1 MHTKCRTYF
10 VSQMSFSENLK
21 MSTGISSS
29 KLYTEVMIAQ
39 HKTTWAIEKIP
50 VLVKLK
56 KKKNL
61 IRSPSFEVQVMSDDG
76 LTTTEWYLK
85 VSPAGYGSN
94 NHGFLSVY
102 LFRGGAAETS
112 SSLKTEVELSVGQLK
127 KVFVRKFSP
136 GNGYGFHRYVSHG
149 DLGGQ
154 LIGAGTIVI
163 RCEVTI
169 HPRKSCRGYILPP
182 QASLKGSGP
191 ERKILPAC

>member
-1 MHTKCRTYF
+1 
-10 VSQMSFSENLK
+10 
-21 MSTGISSS
+21 MSTSSTSSS
-29 KLYTEVMIAQ
+29 KFYTEVMIAQ

-56 KKKNL
+56 KKNL
-61 IRSPSFEVQVMSDDG
+61 IRSPSFEVQVMGDDG
-76 LTTTEWYLK
+76 LTATTEWYLK

-102 LFRGGAAETS
+102 LFRGGAAGEN
-112 SSLKTEVELSVGQLK
+112 SSLKTEVELSVGQVK

-136 GNGYGFHRYVSHG
+136 GNGYGFPRFMSHG
-149 DLGGQ
+149 DLSGQ

-163 RCEVTI
+163 RCEMTI

-182 QASLKGSGP
+182 QAGDP
-191 ERKILPAC
+191 E

>member
-1 MHTKCRTYF
+1 
-10 VSQMSFSENLK
+10 
-21 MSTGISSS
+21 
-29 KLYTEVMIAQ
+29 MIAQ

-56 KKKNL
+56 KKNL
-61 IRSPSFEVQVMSDDG
+61 IRSPSFEVEVMGDDG
-76 LTTTEWYLK
+76 LTATTEWYLK

-112 SSLKTEVELSVGQLK
+112 SSLKTEVELSVGQVK

-136 GNGYGFHRYVSHG
+136 GNGYGFHRYLSHR
-149 DLGGQ
+149 DLSGQ
-154 LIGAGTIVI
+154 LIGAGTLVI

-182 QASLKGSGP
+182 QASVLKVP
-191 ERKILPAC
+191 EQKILPVC